1 MIKFEDLLAGE
12 IHRVLEF
19 HRWGGAAEGVTAGGT
34 VYNYRRGDLRE
45 DVHKLQKLCR
55 RVAASL
61 GGEAPPE
68 VETLLA
74 GGSMYR
80 RGADYVKARE
90 YFLRLL
96 ELVQREARCA
106 RHD

>member
-1 MIKFEDLLAGE
+1 MNKVESLLAGE

-19 HRWGGAAEGVTAGGT
+19 HRWGAVADGVTDGGT
-34 VYNYRRGDLRE
+34 VYGYRRGDLRE
-45 DVHKLQKLCR
+45 DVHKLQKFCR

-61 GGEAPPE
+61 GGQAPPE
-68 VETLLA
+68 VETLMA

-80 RGADYVKARE
+80 RSADYVKARE
-90 YFLRLL
+90 YFLRML

-106 RHD
+106 R